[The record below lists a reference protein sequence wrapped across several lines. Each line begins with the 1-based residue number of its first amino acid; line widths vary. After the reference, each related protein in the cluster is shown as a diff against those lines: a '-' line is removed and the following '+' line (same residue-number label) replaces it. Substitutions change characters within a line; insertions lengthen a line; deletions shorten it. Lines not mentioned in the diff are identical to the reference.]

1 MFQEFKNLFVMRNIL
16 IILSV
21 IFGLLGIVFVIL
33 PMGTIAFLPAGIAL
47 ALSIIAYFVSGKSKR
62 KFPYILMILSFLL
75 LLSAGAKKVFVKDTV
90 KVEKQFLEEKQE
102 AKQDAQ
108 KELEDLENLE

>member
-1 MFQEFKNLFVMRNIL
+1 M

-47 ALSIIAYFVSGKSKR
+47 ALSIIAYFVSEKVR
-62 KFPYILMILSFLL
+62 ESFL
-75 LLSAGAKKVFVKDTV
+75 TY
-90 KVEKQFLEEKQE
+90 
-102 AKQDAQ
+102 
-108 KELEDLENLE
+108 

>member
-1 MFQEFKNLFVMRNIL
+1 MRNIL
-16 IILSV
+16 ITIS
-21 IFGLLGIVFVIL
+21 IFFGVLGIVFVIL

-47 ALSIIAYFVSGKSKR
+47 VLSIIAYFVSEKSKK
-62 KFPYILMILSFLL
+62 KFPYILIVLFVVL

-90 KVEKQFLEEKQE
+90 KVEKQFLKEKQE
-102 AKQDAQ
+102 SKQEAQ